1 MSIRR
6 SVAIRAAVGLGTVL
20 CLSVVTACG
29 GGGGDGAASST
40 DGKIAGTVKFQTW
53 NLRANFKGY
62 FEGVIKDFEKQYP
75 GTKVD
80 WVDQPADN
88 YADKL
93 SADASAGSLPDVVNL
108 SPDLAYPLAQ
118 AGLLLN
124 LDKDKVASKFRSEYL
139 EGAWQGFAMPGM
151 DGTYSFPWYLN
162 SGPLFYN
169 KTMFKD
175 GGADPQKPPKT
186 FDELFATA
194 EQLAK
199 KGKATLGQPPTIE
212 DFGRYGVEAMDKD
225 GKKFTL
231 NSSKGVELLTRY
243 KKLYDDGGLHKQ
255 TLTLKDDST
264 GTKFLQQELAMNPG
278 SAHDL
283 DNFKKNAPSLY
294 DNLGITDVPTNTGKQ
309 NMYLQGLSVN
319 SQSKNA
325 ATAVAFAH
333 FVTDRKNQEA
343 FGHEVAVFPSTKGS
357 LEKEYWTKEDGTEE
371 GKIRVASAKMLPG
384 AVNYTPVLFS
394 DEMKTILRN
403 EIAKCFTGKASPQA
417 ALDSAVEQM
426 NKLLVQN

>member
-6 SVAIRAAVGLGTVL
+6 SVAIRTAVGLGTVL

-29 GGGGDGAASST
+29 GGGSDKASAT
-40 DGKIAGTVKFQTW
+40 DGKIEGSIKFQTW
-53 NLRANFKGY
+53 NLRANFKDY
-62 FEGVIKDFEKQYP
+62 FEGVIKDFEKQHP
-75 GTKVD
+75 GTSVK
-80 WVDQPADN
+80 WVDQPADG
-88 YADKL
+88 YPDKL
-93 SADASAGSLPDVVNL
+93 SADASAGSLPDVMNV
-108 SPDLAYPLAQ
+108 SPDLAFPLAK

-124 LDKDKVASKFRSEYL
+124 LDKDKTASKFKPEYL
-139 EGAWQGFAMPGM
+139 EGAWKGFEMPGM

-169 KTMFKD
+169 KTMFKKAGVD
-175 GGADPQKPPKT
+175 AEKAPKT
-186 FDELFATA
+186 FDELFSTA

-199 KGKATLGQPPTIE
+199 KGEATLGQPPTIE
-212 DFGRYGVEAMDKD
+212 DFGRYGVEAMDKE

-231 NSSKGVELLTRY
+231 NSEKGVELLTKY

-264 GTKFLQQELAMNPG
+264 GQKFLQQEIAMNPG

-294 DNLGITDVPTNTGKQ
+294 DNIGITEVPTNTGKQ

-333 FVTDRKNQEA
+333 FLTNEKNQEA
-343 FGHEVAVFPSTKGS
+343 FGKKVAVFPSTKGS
-357 LEKEYWTKEDGTEE
+357 LDKEYWTKEDGTEE
-371 GKIRVASAKMLPG
+371 GKIRVASAKMLPT

-403 EIAKCFTGKASPQA
+403 EIAKCFQGKASPKA

-426 NKLLVQN
+426 DKLLEQN

>member
-6 SVAIRAAVGLGTVL
+6 SVAIRTAVGLGTVL

-29 GGGGDGAASST
+29 GGGSGQGSST
-40 DGKIAGTVKFQTW
+40 DGKVEGSIKFQTW
-53 NLRANFKGY
+53 NLRANFKDY
-62 FEGVIKDFEKQYP
+62 FEGAIKDFEKQHP
-75 GTKVD
+75 GTSVK
-80 WVDQPADN
+80 WVDQPADG
-88 YADKL
+88 YPDKL

-108 SPDLAYPLAQ
+108 SPDLAYPLAK

-124 LDKDKVASKFRSEYL
+124 LDKDKVASKFKSEYL
-139 EGAWQGFAMPGM
+139 EGAWKGFEMPGM

-169 KTMFKD
+169 KKMFKD

-186 FDELFATA
+186 FDELFSTA

-199 KGKATLGQPPTIE
+199 QGKATLGQPPTIE
-212 DFGRYGVEAMDKD
+212 DFGRYGVEPMDKD

-231 NSSKGVELLTRY
+231 NSAEGVELLTKY

-264 GTKFLQQELAMNPG
+264 GTKFLQQEIAMNPG

-283 DNFKKNAPSLY
+283 DNFKKSAPSLY
-294 DNLGITDVPTNTGKQ
+294 DNLGVTDVPTNTGKQ

-319 SQSKNA
+319 SQSENA

-333 FVTDRKNQEA
+333 FLTDQRNQEA
-343 FGHEVAVFPSTKGS
+343 FAHKVAVFPSTKGS
-357 LEKEYWTKEDGTEE
+357 LDKEYWTKDDGTAE
-371 GKIRVASAKMLPG
+371 GRIRVASAKMLPE

-403 EIAKCFTGKASPQA
+403 EIAKCFQGKASPKA
-417 ALDSAVEQM
+417 SLDSAVEQM
-426 NKLLVQN
+426 NKLLEQN